1 MPALPACVG
10 SDMHTILL
18 DFISGVSVGVEFFLG
33 EDLAEGDKFAMT
45 LDLFIVRFTY
55 VISEKEV

>member
-1 MPALPACVG
+1 
-10 SDMHTILL
+10 MHTILL